1 MGERMERL
9 LKFYINGEWVV
20 PQSTETMPV
29 LNPATAEQVAE
40 VALGNEADV
49 DVAVAAAKAAFEH
62 FSQTSKSERLAL
74 LRRIRLVSERRFEE
88 LAQAMRL
95 EMGAPITMA
104 REAQADA
111 AIGHLDGFIHALEKL
126 EEQERF
132 DNGEVV
138 LKEPIGVCG
147 LITPWN
153 WPINQVVLK
162 VLPVIATGCTCVLKP
177 SEHTP
182 VSAMLYAEILDEA
195 GVPAGVFNLVQ
206 GVGPVVGAALSRH
219 ADIQMMSFTGST
231 RAGTAVTRDAAD
243 TVKRVTLELG
253 GKSPNLVFADCDL
266 EAQVAQSVA
275 ECMFNTGQSCDAPT
289 RLLVERSCYDEA
301 VVIARSAAEATAVGN
316 PEEEGEHIGPLFD
329 QIQFDRVQNMIQ
341 VGIDEGATLVAGGP
355 GRPEGFEKGWYV
367 RPTIFADVSNSM
379 RIAREEIFSPVLA
392 IIPFDTEEDAVAIA
406 NDTPYGLAAYVQTGD
421 AERAARLS
429 RALRAG
435 AVHINGGAYE
445 YGSPFGGYKASG
457 NGREGGAMGL
467 EDFLE
472 TKMVHNMP

>member
-1 MGERMERL
+1 MEKL
-9 LKFYINGEWVV
+9 LQFYINGDWVDPV
-20 PQSTETMPV
+20 STDRMPV
-29 LNPATAEQVAE
+29 LNPANLEQLGE

-49 DVAVAAAKAAFEH
+49 DRAVAAASAAFAT
-62 FSQTSKSERLAL
+62 FSLTSKAERLDL
-74 LRRIRLVSERRFEE
+74 LKQIRAVSERRFEE

-111 AIGHLDGFIHALEKL
+111 ALGHLDGFIEALEQL
-126 EEQERF
+126 EEQQRF
-132 DNGEVV
+132 ENGEV
-138 LKEPIGVCG
+138 LLREPIGVCG

-182 VSAMLYAEILDEA
+182 VSAVLYAEILHEA
-195 GVPAGVFNLVQ
+195 GVPPGVFNLVN
-206 GVGPVVGAALSRH
+206 GVGPVVGAAMSRH
-219 ADIQMMSFTGST
+219 PDIQMMSFTGST

-243 TVKRVTLELG
+243 SVKRVTLELG

-266 EAQVAQSVA
+266 EERVTQSVA

-289 RLLVERSCYDEA
+289 RLLVERSCYDQ
-301 VVIARSAAEATAVGN
+301 VVEIAARAAKATRVGD
-316 PEEEGEHIGPLFD
+316 PTEEGDHIGPLFD
-329 QIQFDRVQNMIQ
+329 QIQFDRVQTMIQ
-341 VGIDEGATLVAGGP
+341 VGIDEGANLVAGGL
-355 GRPEGFEKGWYV
+355 GRPEGFESGWYV
-367 RPTIFADVSNSM
+367 RPTVFTDVNNDM
-379 RIAREEIFSPVLA
+379 RIAREEIFGPVLA
-392 IIPFDTEEDAVAIA
+392 IIPFDTEEDAIRIA
-406 NDTPYGLAAYVQTGD
+406 NDTPYGLAAYVQTGN

-457 NGREGGAMGL
+457 NGREGGEMGL

-472 TKMVHNMP
+472 TKMVHGLP

>member
-1 MGERMERL
+1 MERL

-29 LNPATAEQVAE
+29 LNPASAEQVAE

-266 EAQVAQSVA
+266 EAQVIQSVA

-301 VVIARSAAEATAVGN
+301 VAIARSAAEATAVGN

-379 RIAREEIFSPVLA
+379 RIAREEIFGPVLA

-429 RALRAG
+429 KALRAG

>member
-1 MGERMERL
+1 MEKL
-9 LKFYINGEWVV
+9 LQFYINGDWVDPV
-20 PQSTETMPV
+20 STDRMPV
-29 LNPATAEQVAE
+29 LNPANLEQLGE

-49 DVAVAAAKAAFEH
+49 DRAVAAASAAFTT
-62 FSQTSKSERLAL
+62 FALTSKAERLDL
-74 LRRIRLVSERRFEE
+74 LKQIRVVSERRFEE
-88 LAQAMRL
+88 LAQAMRM

-111 AIGHLDGFIHALEKL
+111 ALGHLDGFIEALEQLK
-126 EEQERF
+126 EQQRF
-132 DNGEVV
+132 ENGEV
-138 LKEPIGVCG
+138 LLREPIGVCG

-182 VSAMLYAEILDEA
+182 VSAVLYAEILHEA
-195 GVPAGVFNLVQ
+195 GVPPGVFNLVN
-206 GVGPVVGAALSRH
+206 GVGPVVGAAMSRH
-219 ADIQMMSFTGST
+219 PDIQMMSFTGST

-243 TVKRVTLELG
+243 SVKRVTLELG

-266 EAQVAQSVA
+266 EERVTQSVA

-289 RLLVERSCYDEA
+289 RLLVERGCYDQ
-301 VVIARSAAEATAVGN
+301 VVEIATRAAKATRVGD
-316 PEEEGEHIGPLFD
+316 PTEEGDHIGPLFD
-329 QIQFDRVQNMIQ
+329 QIQFDRVQTMIQ
-341 VGIDEGATLVAGGP
+341 VGIDEGANLVAGGL
-355 GRPEGFEKGWYV
+355 GRPEGFESGWYV
-367 RPTIFADVSNSM
+367 RPTVFTDVNNDM
-379 RIAREEIFSPVLA
+379 RIAREEIFGPVLA
-392 IIPFDTEEDAVAIA
+392 IIPFDTEEDAIRIA
-406 NDTPYGLAAYVQTGD
+406 NDTPYGLAAYVQTGN

-457 NGREGGAMGL
+457 NGREGGEMGL

-472 TKMVHNMP
+472 TKMVHGLP

>member
-1 MGERMERL
+1 MDKL
-9 LKFYINGEWVV
+9 LKFYIDGEWVA
-20 PQSTETMPV
+20 PHSADTMPV
-29 LNPATAEQVAE
+29 LNPASAQQVAE

-49 DVAVAAAKAAFEH
+49 DRAVAAAQSAFNS
-62 FSQTSKSERLAL
+62 FSLTSKSERLEL
-74 LRRIRLVSERRFEE
+74 LRRIREVSERRFEE

-111 AIGHLDGFIHALEKL
+111 AIGHLDGFISALEKL
-126 EEQERF
+126 EEREDF
-132 DNGEVV
+132 DNGEV
-138 LKEPIGVCG
+138 LLREPIGVCG

-195 GVPAGVFNLVQ
+195 GVPAGVFNLVN
-206 GVGPVVGAALSRH
+206 GVGPVVGSALSKH
-219 ADIQMMSFTGST
+219 PDVQMMSFTGST
-231 RAGTAVTRDAAD
+231 RAGTAVTRDASD

-266 EAQVAQSVA
+266 EERVTQSVA

-289 RLLVERSCYDEA
+289 RLLVEKSCYDE
-301 VVIARSAAEATAVGN
+301 VVEIARRAALETGVDD
-316 PEEEGEHIGPLFD
+316 PEKEGDHIGPLFD
-329 QIQFDRVQNMIQ
+329 QIQFDRVQAMIQ
-341 VGIDEGATLVAGGP
+341 VGIEEGANLIAGGL
-355 GRPEGFEKGWYV
+355 GRPEGFDSGWYV
-367 RPTIFADVSNSM
+367 RPTIFADANNTM
-379 RIAREEIFSPVLA
+379 RIAREEIFGPVLT
-392 IIPFDTEEDAVAIA
+392 IIPFETEAEAIEIA

-421 AERAARLS
+421 ADRAARLS
-429 RALRAG
+429 HALRAG
-435 AVHINGGAYE
+435 AVHFNGGAYE

-457 NGREGGAMGL
+457 NGREGGEMGL

-472 TKMVHNMP
+472 TKMVHGLP

>member
-1 MGERMERL
+1 MEKL
-9 LKFYINGEWVV
+9 LQFYINGDWVDPV
-20 PQSTETMPV
+20 STDRMPV
-29 LNPATAEQVAE
+29 LNPANLEQLGE

-49 DVAVAAAKAAFEH
+49 DRAVAAASAAFTT
-62 FSQTSKSERLAL
+62 FALTSKAERLDL
-74 LRRIRLVSERRFEE
+74 LKQIRAVSERRFEE
-88 LAQAMRL
+88 LAQAMRM

-111 AIGHLDGFIHALEKL
+111 ALGHLDGFIEALEQLK
-126 EEQERF
+126 EQQRF
-132 DNGEVV
+132 ENGEVM
-138 LKEPIGVCG
+138 LREPIGVCG

-182 VSAMLYAEILDEA
+182 VSAVLYAEILHEA
-195 GVPAGVFNLVQ
+195 GVPPGVFNLVN
-206 GVGPVVGAALSRH
+206 GVGPVVGAAMSRH
-219 ADIQMMSFTGST
+219 PDIQMMSFTGST

-243 TVKRVTLELG
+243 SVKRVTLELG

-266 EAQVAQSVA
+266 EERVTQSVA

-289 RLLVERSCYDEA
+289 RLLVERGCYDQ
-301 VVIARSAAEATAVGN
+301 VVEIATRAAKATRVGD
-316 PEEEGEHIGPLFD
+316 PTEEGDHIGPLFD
-329 QIQFDRVQNMIQ
+329 QIQFDRVQTMIQ
-341 VGIDEGATLVAGGP
+341 VGIDEGANLVAGGL
-355 GRPEGFEKGWYV
+355 GRPEGFESGWYV
-367 RPTIFADVSNSM
+367 RPTVFTDVNNDM
-379 RIAREEIFSPVLA
+379 RIAREEIFGPVLA
-392 IIPFDTEEDAVAIA
+392 IIPFDTEEDAIRIA
-406 NDTPYGLAAYVQTGD
+406 NDTPYGLAAYVQTGN

-457 NGREGGAMGL
+457 NGREGGEMGL

-472 TKMVHNMP
+472 TKMVHGMI

>member
-1 MGERMERL
+1 MDKL
-9 LKFYINGEWVV
+9 LKFYIDGAWVT
-20 PQSTETMPV
+20 PHSADTMPV
-29 LNPATAEQVAE
+29 LNPANERQVAE

-49 DVAVAAAKAAFEH
+49 DRAVVAAKSAFES
-62 FSQTSKSERLAL
+62 FSLTTKSERLAL
-74 LRRIRLVSERRFEE
+74 LWQIREVSDRRFEE

-111 AIGHLDGFIHALEKL
+111 AIGHLNGFISALEKL
-126 EEQERF
+126 EQRENFE
-132 DNGEVV
+132 NGEV
-138 LKEPIGVCG
+138 LLREPIGVCG

-195 GVPAGVFNLVQ
+195 GVPAGVFNLVN
-206 GVGPVVGAALSRH
+206 GVGPVVGSALSKH
-219 ADIQMMSFTGST
+219 SDVQMMSFTGST
-231 RAGTAVTRDAAD
+231 RAGTAVTRDASD

-253 GKSPNLVFADCDL
+253 GKSPNLVFADCNL
-266 EAQVAQSVA
+266 EERVTQSVA

-289 RLLVERSCYDEA
+289 RLLVERSCYDE
-301 VVIARSAAEATAVGN
+301 VVEIAHRAALETGVED
-316 PEEEGEHIGPLFD
+316 PEKEGDHIGPLFD
-329 QIQFDRVQNMIQ
+329 QIQFDRVQAMIQ
-341 VGIDEGATLVAGGP
+341 VGIDEGASVIAGGL
-355 GRPEGFEKGWYV
+355 GRPEGFDSGWYV
-367 RPTIFADVSNSM
+367 RPTIFADADNTM
-379 RIAREEIFSPVLA
+379 RIAREEIFGPVLT
-392 IIPFDTEEDAVAIA
+392 IIPFETEEEAIEIA
-406 NDTPYGLAAYVQTGD
+406 NDTPYGLAAYVQTGN

-429 RALRAG
+429 HALRAG

-457 NGREGGAMGL
+457 NGREGGNMGL

-472 TKMVHNMP
+472 TKMVHGLA

>member
-1 MGERMERL
+1 MEK
-9 LKFYINGEWVV
+9 LKQFYINGDWVDPV
-20 PQSTETMPV
+20 STDRMPV
-29 LNPATAEQVAE
+29 LNPANLEQLGE
-40 VALGNEADV
+40 VALGNDADV
-49 DVAVAAAKAAFEH
+49 DRAVAAASAAFAT
-62 FSQTSKSERLAL
+62 FALTSKAERLDL
-74 LRRIRLVSERRFEE
+74 LKQIRAVSERRFEE
-88 LAQAMRL
+88 LAQAMRM

-111 AIGHLDGFIHALEKL
+111 ALGHLDGFIEALEQLK
-126 EEQERF
+126 EQQRF
-132 DNGEVV
+132 ENGEVM
-138 LKEPIGVCG
+138 LREPIGVCG

-182 VSAMLYAEILDEA
+182 VSAVLYAEILHEA
-195 GVPAGVFNLVQ
+195 GVPPGVFNLVN
-206 GVGPVVGAALSRH
+206 GVGPGVGAAMSRH
-219 ADIQMMSFTGST
+219 PDIQMMSFTGST

-243 TVKRVTLELG
+243 SVKRVTLELG

-266 EAQVAQSVA
+266 EERVTQSVA

-289 RLLVERSCYDEA
+289 RLLVERGCYDQ
-301 VVIARSAAEATAVGN
+301 VVEIATRAAKATRVGD
-316 PEEEGEHIGPLFD
+316 PTEEGDHIGPLFD
-329 QIQFDRVQNMIQ
+329 QIQFDRVQTMIQ
-341 VGIDEGATLVAGGP
+341 VGIDEGANLVAGGL
-355 GRPEGFEKGWYV
+355 GRPEGFESGWYV
-367 RPTIFADVSNSM
+367 RPTVFTDVNNDM
-379 RIAREEIFSPVLA
+379 RIAREEIFGPVLA
-392 IIPFDTEEDAVAIA
+392 IIPFDTEEDAIRIA
-406 NDTPYGLAAYVQTGD
+406 NDTPYGLAAYVQTGN

-457 NGREGGAMGL
+457 NGREGGEMGL

-472 TKMVHNMP
+472 TKMVHGMI

>member
-111 AIGHLDGFIHALEKL
+111 AIGHLDGFIHALAKL

-301 VVIARSAAEATAVGN
+301 VTIARSAAEATAVGN

-367 RPTIFADVSNSM
+367 RPTIFADVNNSM
-379 RIAREEIFSPVLA
+379 RIAREEIFGPVLA

>member
-1 MGERMERL
+1 MDKL
-9 LKFYINGEWVV
+9 LKFYIDGEWVA
-20 PQSTETMPV
+20 PHSADTMPV
-29 LNPATAEQVAE
+29 LNPASAQQVAE

-49 DVAVAAAKAAFEH
+49 DRAVAAAQSAFNS
-62 FSQTSKSERLAL
+62 FSLTSKSERLEL
-74 LRRIRLVSERRFEE
+74 LRRIREVSERRFEE

-111 AIGHLDGFIHALEKL
+111 AIGHLDGFISALEKL
-126 EEQERF
+126 EEREDF
-132 DNGEVV
+132 DNGEV
-138 LKEPIGVCG
+138 LLREPIGVCG

-195 GVPAGVFNLVQ
+195 GVPAGVFNLVN
-206 GVGPVVGAALSRH
+206 GVGPVVGSALSKH
-219 ADIQMMSFTGST
+219 PDVQMMSFTGST
-231 RAGTAVTRDAAD
+231 RAGTAVTRDASD

-266 EAQVAQSVA
+266 EERVTQSVA

-289 RLLVERSCYDEA
+289 RLLVEKSCYDE
-301 VVIARSAAEATAVGN
+301 VVEIARRAALETGVDD
-316 PEEEGEHIGPLFD
+316 PEKEGDHIGPLFD
-329 QIQFDRVQNMIQ
+329 QIQFDRVQAMIQ
-341 VGIDEGATLVAGGP
+341 VGIEEGANLIAGGL
-355 GRPEGFEKGWYV
+355 GRPEGFDSGWYV
-367 RPTIFADVSNSM
+367 RPTIFADANNTM
-379 RIAREEIFSPVLA
+379 RIAREEIFGPVLT
-392 IIPFDTEEDAVAIA
+392 IIPFETEAEAIEIA

-421 AERAARLS
+421 ADRAARLS

-435 AVHINGGAYE
+435 AVHFNGGAYE

-457 NGREGGAMGL
+457 NGREGGEMGL

-472 TKMVHNMP
+472 TKMVHGLPRSQ

>member
-1 MGERMERL
+1 MEKL
-9 LKFYINGEWVV
+9 LQFYINGDWVDPV
-20 PQSTETMPV
+20 STDRMPV
-29 LNPATAEQVAE
+29 LNPANLEQLGE

-49 DVAVAAAKAAFEH
+49 DRAVAAASAAFTT
-62 FSQTSKSERLAL
+62 FPLTSKAERLDL
-74 LRRIRLVSERRFEE
+74 LKQIRVVSERRFEE
-88 LAQAMRL
+88 LAQAMRM

-111 AIGHLDGFIHALEKL
+111 ALGHLDGFIEALEQLK
-126 EEQERF
+126 EQQRF
-132 DNGEVV
+132 ENGEV
-138 LKEPIGVCG
+138 LLREPIGVCG

-182 VSAMLYAEILDEA
+182 VSAVLYAEILHEA
-195 GVPAGVFNLVQ
+195 GVPPGVFNLVN
-206 GVGPVVGAALSRH
+206 GVGPVVGAAMSCH
-219 ADIQMMSFTGST
+219 PDIQMMSFTGST

-243 TVKRVTLELG
+243 SVKRVTLELG

-266 EAQVAQSVA
+266 EERVTQSVA

-289 RLLVERSCYDEA
+289 RLLVERGCYDQ
-301 VVIARSAAEATAVGN
+301 VVEIATRAAKATRVGD
-316 PEEEGEHIGPLFD
+316 PTEEGDHIGPLFD
-329 QIQFDRVQNMIQ
+329 QIQFDRVQTMIQ
-341 VGIDEGATLVAGGP
+341 VGIDEGANLVAGGL
-355 GRPEGFEKGWYV
+355 GRPEGFESGWYV
-367 RPTIFADVSNSM
+367 RPTVFTDVNNDM
-379 RIAREEIFSPVLA
+379 RIAREEIFGPVLA
-392 IIPFDTEEDAVAIA
+392 IIPFDTEEEAIRIA
-406 NDTPYGLAAYVQTGD
+406 NDTPYGLAAYVQTGN

-457 NGREGGAMGL
+457 NGREGGEMGL

-472 TKMVHNMP
+472 TKMVHGMI

>member
-1 MGERMERL
+1 MERL

-29 LNPATAEQVAE
+29 LNPATAKQVAE

-74 LRRIRLVSERRFEE
+74 LRRVRLVSERRFEE

-266 EAQVAQSVA
+266 EAQVIQSVA

-301 VVIARSAAEATAVGN
+301 VAIARSAAEATAVGN

-355 GRPEGFEKGWYV
+355 GRPDGFEKGWYV
-367 RPTIFADVSNSM
+367 RPTIFADVNNSM
-379 RIAREEIFSPVLA
+379 RIAREEIFGPVLA

>member
-1 MGERMERL
+1 MEKL
-9 LKFYINGEWVV
+9 LQFYINGDWVDPV
-20 PQSTETMPV
+20 STDRMPV
-29 LNPATAEQVAE
+29 LNPANLEQLGE

-49 DVAVAAAKAAFEH
+49 DRAVAAASAAFTT
-62 FSQTSKSERLAL
+62 FALTSKAERLEL
-74 LRRIRLVSERRFEE
+74 LKQIRVVSERRFEE
-88 LAQAMRL
+88 LAQAMRM

-111 AIGHLDGFIHALEKL
+111 ALGHLDGFIEALEQLK
-126 EEQERF
+126 EQQRF
-132 DNGEVV
+132 ENGEVM
-138 LKEPIGVCG
+138 LREPIGVCG

-182 VSAMLYAEILDEA
+182 VSAVLYAEILHEA
-195 GVPAGVFNLVQ
+195 GVPPGVFNLVN
-206 GVGPVVGAALSRH
+206 GVGPVVGAAMSRH
-219 ADIQMMSFTGST
+219 PDIQMMSFTGST

-243 TVKRVTLELG
+243 SVKRVTLELG

-266 EAQVAQSVA
+266 EERVTQSVA

-289 RLLVERSCYDEA
+289 RLLVERGCYDQ
-301 VVIARSAAEATAVGN
+301 VVEIATRAAKATRVGD
-316 PEEEGEHIGPLFD
+316 PTEEGDHIGPLFD
-329 QIQFDRVQNMIQ
+329 QIQFDRVQTMIQ
-341 VGIDEGATLVAGGP
+341 VGIDEGANLVAGGL
-355 GRPEGFEKGWYV
+355 GRPEGFESGWYV
-367 RPTIFADVSNSM
+367 RPTVFTDVNNDM
-379 RIAREEIFSPVLA
+379 RIAREEIFGPVLA
-392 IIPFDTEEDAVAIA
+392 IIPFDTEEDAIRIA
-406 NDTPYGLAAYVQTGD
+406 NDTPYGLAAYVQTGN

-457 NGREGGAMGL
+457 NGREGGEMGL

-472 TKMVHNMP
+472 TKMVHGMI

>member
-1 MGERMERL
+1 MEKL
-9 LKFYINGEWVV
+9 LQFYINGDWVDPV
-20 PQSTETMPV
+20 STDRMPV
-29 LNPATAEQVAE
+29 LNPANLEQLGE

-49 DVAVAAAKAAFEH
+49 DRAVAAASAAFTT
-62 FSQTSKSERLAL
+62 FALTSKAERLDL
-74 LRRIRLVSERRFEE
+74 LKQIRAVSERRFEE
-88 LAQAMRL
+88 LAQAMRM

-111 AIGHLDGFIHALEKL
+111 ALGHLDGFIEALEQLK
-126 EEQERF
+126 EQQRF
-132 DNGEVV
+132 ENGEVM
-138 LKEPIGVCG
+138 LREPIGVCG

-182 VSAMLYAEILDEA
+182 VSAVLYAEILHEA
-195 GVPAGVFNLVQ
+195 GVPPGVFNLVN
-206 GVGPVVGAALSRH
+206 GVGPVVGAAMSCH
-219 ADIQMMSFTGST
+219 PDIQMMSFTGST

-243 TVKRVTLELG
+243 SVKRVTLELG

-266 EAQVAQSVA
+266 EERVTQSVA

-289 RLLVERSCYDEA
+289 RLLVERGCYDQ
-301 VVIARSAAEATAVGN
+301 VVEIATRAAKATRVGD
-316 PEEEGEHIGPLFD
+316 PTEEGDHIGPLFD
-329 QIQFDRVQNMIQ
+329 QIQFDRVQTMIQ
-341 VGIDEGATLVAGGP
+341 VGIDEGANLVAGGL
-355 GRPEGFEKGWYV
+355 GRPEGFESGWYV
-367 RPTIFADVSNSM
+367 RPTVFTDVNNDM
-379 RIAREEIFSPVLA
+379 RIAREEIFGPVLA
-392 IIPFDTEEDAVAIA
+392 IIPFDTEEDAIRIA
-406 NDTPYGLAAYVQTGD
+406 NDTPYGLAAYVQTGN

-457 NGREGGAMGL
+457 NGREGGEMGL

-472 TKMVHNMP
+472 TKMVHGMI